1 MRSVVL
7 DASALLAMMQSEPG
21 GDKVARLLQDPERT
35 ALVSTLNLSEVF
47 DRLLRNGIAEET
59 IDRLLGHLG
68 MIAVDFTLDQ
78 AKVTARL
85 RTVAPALS
93 LADRACLAVA
103 YTHEGIAWTTDKI
116 WGQIK
121 TGIAIEILR

>member
-7 DASALLAMMQSEPG
+7 DASALLAMMQNEPG
-21 GDKVARLLQDPERT
+21 GDKVARLIQDPERT

-59 IDRLLGHLG
+59 IERLLGHLG
-68 MIAVDFTLDQ
+68 MISVDFTLDQ

-85 RTVAPALS
+85 RAVAPALS

-103 YTHEGIAWTTDKI
+103 YTHDAIAWTTDKI
-116 WGQIK
+116 WGRIR
-121 TGIAIEILR
+121 ADVDIEILR